1 MFYARARHPCSYA
14 RCCCPVLLELS
25 RNCDLDCVS
34 RVMAR
39 TKAKAVEKASAAE
52 LPKKVRK
59 EWLKGNK
66 KELKE
71 NKKKERGKYA
81 KGRRGQTAEEGDLI

>member
-1 MFYARARHPCSYA
+1 MT
-14 RCCCPVLLELS
+14 
-25 RNCDLDCVS
+25 
-34 RVMAR
+34 R

-71 NKKKERGKYA
+71 KKQKEENMQKAAEAKQQKKE
-81 KGRRGQTAEEGDLI
+81 I